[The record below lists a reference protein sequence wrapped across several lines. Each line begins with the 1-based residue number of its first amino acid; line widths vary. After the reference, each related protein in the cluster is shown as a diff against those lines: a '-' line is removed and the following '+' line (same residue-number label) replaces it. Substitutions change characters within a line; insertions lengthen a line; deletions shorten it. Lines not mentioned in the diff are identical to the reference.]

1 MRIFSDIG
9 TFLALN
15 AELKII
21 LTTPQEK
28 RLSGGGQPVLCISAY
43 NQRLSREGTVAHDQ
57 TRDIMAIIMGITIIT
72 IQIYFSSIPN
82 SVLRYV

>member
-1 MRIFSDIG
+1 LHLKQNKNLSLQLHKKKGCPVVDSPFCIFP
-9 TFLALN
+9 LN
-15 AELKII
+15 
-21 LTTPQEK
+21 
-28 RLSGGGQPVLCISAY
+28 

-82 SVLRYV
+82 SVLGMCE